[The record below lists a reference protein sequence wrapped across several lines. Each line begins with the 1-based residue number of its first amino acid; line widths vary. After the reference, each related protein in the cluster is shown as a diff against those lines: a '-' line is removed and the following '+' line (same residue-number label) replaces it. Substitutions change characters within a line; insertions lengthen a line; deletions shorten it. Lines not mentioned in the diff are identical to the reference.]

1 MFGFLKKLGKRS
13 EPAPVAVPAPA
24 RSAPVAPASSHFSSS
39 PLHTARSAPSPS
51 GVPANGR
58 APEAPVPRPAALNL
72 PAAHEAHEALSLSF
86 VVGAPAPAPV
96 PVPPA
101 TPPPAV
107 VVELSLRN
115 LGTKMSPEVTG
126 GAGGHP
132 DSDVFLKLPLPLL
145 QAQLAKGAVRMP
157 LAQFRNYTSDKLF
170 PPNPEKELLEVE
182 IPIPEVIPL
191 LKPEHFARRPNQ
203 RRIEVPDDIGP
214 IFGPNGGP
222 AYGLRIA
229 DQKPRGAAPTPPAG
243 ALKAIPPSTLPAATP
258 ADSISLNGA
267 PKIPTPAP
275 ITMPTALATAPAP
288 VPLAVPSPIPSAN
301 PVPPRRKQ
309 AAPPPISDDIPEM
322 LITAAPKR
330 KAAPAPEPV
339 ETAPVATPFSPF
351 GDGFAPISPIAAAP
365 IPPAPETAQ
374 AVQDAIPEAI
384 PFPVPVPAP
393 PLHDEPIRAP
403 KLDPSLATLR
413 PKAPVPTPLPAA
425 NPAPSPTPA
434 PVPARNPAQA
444 QALEGNFTLALMD
457 VAAYWAETGKSELAN
472 LYRHSLEI
480 PMSTL
485 EKTMRSG
492 KLQFQWRE
500 LRPWLRLAPGNT
512 LPTIADDLV
521 IELPLA
527 VVAPRFMEQRGL
539 GKAKVRADLTGD
551 IPEVFEQKQSPPATN
566 GNHVAPPLGAT
577 AVPLDMAAALGA
589 SSKSGDTAFLRRTGG
604 KPLLEFGEIFGQPE
618 KKSWTM
624 AEVTQ
629 KVMTL
634 RGVAGA
640 IIATSDG
647 LLVSGSWST
656 GVKSDAVAAFVPQM
670 YSKIIQYGKEL
681 NLGEPG
687 NFTLTIENVPLQI
700 FKTGNSY
707 FTVIGRAG
715 ENLPKAQLNAVA
727 MRLATTNK

>member
-13 EPAPVAVPAPA
+13 EPAPVAVPAAA
-24 RSAPVAPASSHFSSS
+24 RTAPVAPASSHFSSS
-39 PLHTARSAPSPS
+39 PLPTARNAPSQTA
-51 GVPANGR
+51 VPASAR
-58 APEAPVPRPAALNL
+58 TPVAPVPRPSALNL
-72 PAAHEAHEALSLSF
+72 PEAHEAHGEVAA
-86 VVGAPAPAPV
+86 GPAAPV
-96 PVPPA
+96 PVPPS

-107 VVELSLRN
+107 VVELSLRKLWSKLN
-115 LGTKMSPEVTG
+115 PEVTR
-126 GAGGHP
+126 AAAGHP
-132 DSDVFLKLPLPLL
+132 DNDAFLKLPLPLL

-157 LAQFRNYTSDKLF
+157 LAQFRNYSSDKLF
-170 PPNPEKELLEVE
+170 PANPEKDTLEVE
-182 IPIPEVIPL
+182 VPIAEVIPL
-191 LKPEHFARRPNQ
+191 LKPEHFSRRQNQ

-229 DQKPRGAAPTPPAG
+229 EQKPRGAVPTPPPG
-243 ALKAIPPSTLPAATP
+243 ALKAIPPSTLPAAAP
-258 ADSISLNGA
+258 AESISFNGA
-267 PKIPTPAP
+267 PKIPAPAP
-275 ITMPTALATAPAP
+275 IAMPVPAASSLPPVPSAVPNAITAPIPA
-288 VPLAVPSPIPSAN
+288 PIPPTPSSN
-301 PVPPRRKQ
+301 PVPARRKQ

-322 LITAAPKR
+322 LITAAPKM
-330 KAAPAPEPV
+330 KAAPAPEIV
-339 ETAPVATPFSPF
+339 EHAPIEAPVPDSVSMPMTP
-351 GDGFAPISPIAAAP
+351 AISAP
-365 IPPAPETAQ
+365 IPAPGIEAPFTPISAATA
-374 AVQDAIPEAI
+374 ASAPVQTLA
-384 PFPVPVPAP
+384 
-393 PLHDEPIRAP
+393 DEPIRAP

-413 PKAPVPTPLPAA
+413 PKAPAQ
-425 NPAPSPTPA
+425 APSPASTPA
-434 PVPARNPAQA
+434 PIPAPIPARNPAPTQT
-444 QALEGNFTLALMD
+444 LEGNFTLALMD

-485 EKTMRSG
+485 EKTMKSG

-512 LPTIADDLV
+512 LPTITDDLV

-539 GKAKVRADLTGD
+539 GKAKIRADLTGD

-656 GVKSDAVAAFVPQM
+656 GVKSEAVAAFVPQM

-727 MRLATTNK
+727 MRLATTK